1 MAAAAPPG
9 AVVVPVA
16 AAAQPAAGAAARNWT
31 KVSQRWAQT
40 LFVLGFAA
48 AALATFSINSYPT
61 EAEAAALRAASE
73 ELLLAAA
80 AQVLGATTA
89 VLLPACKL
97 ATIFATLLGSMTGY
111 CASDVLWLLVACHGY
126 VHGDLRVYYGFFVA
140 MFLVALLVGLLAS
153 LGPCF

>member
-1 MAAAAPPG
+1 MRFFPCTVYLPIEFNHRDSLLQLQLHLRGAP
-9 AVVVPVA
+9 
-16 AAAQPAAGAAARNWT
+16 T
-31 KVSQRWAQT
+31 E
-40 LFVLGFAA
+40 
-48 AALATFSINSYPT
+48 

>member
-1 MAAAAPPG
+1 MIRRRVLQAERFPWRQQHRREQWWCLWRPRHSQQQEQRHGTGPRGAP
-9 AVVVPVA
+9 
-16 AAAQPAAGAAARNWT
+16 T
-31 KVSQRWAQT
+31 E
-40 LFVLGFAA
+40 
-48 AALATFSINSYPT
+48 